1 MSGVRRLE
9 VQFTQVEQ
17 RGLAGI
23 GDEQPLADRQAA
35 IQPFGLAPQARGVVA
50 VLDGFRVAHR
60 RQRDGG
66 ATVGGSFGRQPD
78 PRSRRSLGASTLR
91 LRRLL
96 IGNQA

>member
-35 IQPFGLAPQARGVVA
+35 VQPFGLAPQARGVVA
-50 VLDGFRVAHR
+50 VLDGFRVAR
-60 RQRDGG
+60 RQQRDGG
-66 ATVGGSFGRQPD
+66 ATVGQVSSAGSQT
-78 PRSRRSLGASTLR
+78 RSRRSLGASTLR

>member
-35 IQPFGLAPQARGVVA
+35 VQPFGLAPQARGVVA
-50 VLDGFRVAHR
+50 VLDGFRVAA
-60 RQRDGG
+60 GSS
-66 ATVGGSFGRQPD
+66 ATVAPLARVSSAGSQT
-78 PRSRRSLGASTLR
+78 RSRRSLGASTLR